1 MNPTAIYSKS
11 GKGVQEASGKTSYLK
26 RPDRAVLSAIDGRA
40 TVGEVAQKV
49 SRSFDAGFQQLIQ
62 QLDKDGFIRE
72 VTSGTSVAG
81 IRTVSPPAAK
91 PAAPSDASSDLDF
104 SSLGATTRPAP
115 QPPPQRVAMPPPPP
129 PKKAA
134 ADAPPALSAQ
144 EKAKAEQA
152 AKEQQATFA
161 KAREEA
167 ERKAQEDRERVKTE
181 AEAKVRAE
189 TEAKLRAEAEKKL
202 TYASEEKE
210 KSARE
215 AAARAVA
222 EAKAAAE
229 AKAKAQAEAKRA
241 REEAERVRKDA
252 ERKAKEAA
260 ERARKEAERARKEAE
275 ELKQRLEEERRA
287 REEAERRA
295 EEEEARRKEA
305 EEKPLPVLQPA
316 KSEGFSDSLLA
327 DLDSF
332 TKREEESRK
341 AEEQTER
348 RKKDEKAR
356 RRQEEEEHK
365 AREAAEAA
373 SERERRDD
381 EERRRSEDEDRR
393 AREEEERAQREA
405 EEHAQREAARVKELA
420 KSAKAPVEEDIPV
433 TEDDL
438 GMDDVRRDERAMSRE
453 ARQRAEA
460 REEARKFTA
469 APVVPSRPR
478 RRMKLGKPI
487 AITLLVAIVGGLIA
501 AHFIPL
507 ATEDYEQA
515 ASEALGRPVKISAAH
530 LSLVQGLELKFDGV
544 SIGDTKIAA
553 VRAHPELASLNDER
567 KSFSRIDLDG
577 VTLPQAALGELLGAR
592 VKGANFSVARIN
604 ATQVKL
610 AGPLELPLIEA
621 KILLAG
627 DGSLASASLS
637 GPESLMAKLIA
648 KGAQLEFDM
657 TASSFQLPIA
667 PQVRLTQFGMKGI
680 ATRQG
685 MKIESWGGSIFDG
698 AISGTANI
706 RWGGTW
712 IVDGAMTVR
721 GVNAAVFA
729 PALLSEGKAEGS
741 GRFALSGADPAKLAA
756 TGRVEGNFTIRK
768 GVLGSVDLSR
778 AIQTGGRQAGGR
790 TQFTELTGQ
799 GVFDRG
805 SVALRNISIGAGA
818 LNAGASADIAQSG
831 ALSGRI
837 IADVRATG
845 QSLRT
850 TLNLGGTVREPQV
863 RN

>member
-91 PAAPSDASSDLDF
+91 PAPSDASSDLDF

-202 TYASEEKE
+202 TYASDEKE

>member
-1 MNPTAIYSKS
+1 
-11 GKGVQEASGKTSYLK
+11 
-26 RPDRAVLSAIDGRA
+26 
-40 TVGEVAQKV
+40 
-49 SRSFDAGFQQLIQ
+49 
-62 QLDKDGFIRE
+62 
-72 VTSGTSVAG
+72 
-81 IRTVSPPAAK
+81 
-91 PAAPSDASSDLDF
+91 
-104 SSLGATTRPAP
+104 
-115 QPPPQRVAMPPPPP
+115 
-129 PKKAA
+129 
-134 ADAPPALSAQ
+134 
-144 EKAKAEQA
+144 
-152 AKEQQATFA
+152 
-161 KAREEA
+161 
-167 ERKAQEDRERVKTE
+167 
-181 AEAKVRAE
+181 
-189 TEAKLRAEAEKKL
+189 
-202 TYASEEKE
+202 
-210 KSARE
+210 
-215 AAARAVA
+215 
-222 EAKAAAE
+222 
-229 AKAKAQAEAKRA
+229 
-241 REEAERVRKDA
+241 
-252 ERKAKEAA
+252 
-260 ERARKEAERARKEAE
+260 
-275 ELKQRLEEERRA
+275 
-287 REEAERRA
+287 
-295 EEEEARRKEA
+295 
-305 EEKPLPVLQPA
+305 
-316 KSEGFSDSLLA
+316 
-327 DLDSF
+327 
-332 TKREEESRK
+332 
-341 AEEQTER
+341 
-348 RKKDEKAR
+348 
-356 RRQEEEEHK
+356 
-365 AREAAEAA
+365 
-373 SERERRDD
+373 
-381 EERRRSEDEDRR
+381 
-393 AREEEERAQREA
+393 
-405 EEHAQREAARVKELA
+405 
-420 KSAKAPVEEDIPV
+420 
-433 TEDDL
+433 
-438 GMDDVRRDERAMSRE
+438 
-453 ARQRAEA
+453 
-460 REEARKFTA
+460 
-469 APVVPSRPR
+469 
-478 RRMKLGKPI
+478 MKLGKPI

-515 ASEALGRPVKISAAH
+515 ASDALGRPVKISAAH

-592 VKGANFSVARIN
+592 VRGANFSVARIN

-610 AGPLELPLIEA
+610 AGPLELPLIDA
-621 KILLAG
+621 KIVLAG

-667 PQVRLTQFGMKGI
+667 PEVRLTQFGMKGI

-756 TGRVEGNFTIRK
+756 TGRVEGSFTIRK